1 MINLSRNAF
10 MTEIIGSALQKARQ
24 AKGLERAE
32 LASICCLSTK
42 MILELE
48 DGGLTS
54 FYSHNLKL
62 RTAQKVGAYL
72 GLSESDFLL
81 EPALPVPE
89 ESEATDEE
97 IIAGDQISQSST
109 LGSEKV
115 PQPHQLDSIKG
126 AVHDNH
132 LDNLASLEK
141 VKWQEVLV
149 EKVGGVV
156 HENAHGNSPSSLRAQ
171 TFVLIGALLV
181 AGIYGLNVKG
191 DVIGRLSTFFE
202 KPDNKID
209 VSIQIPLD
217 TKEPEEQSAK
227 DLSTQNTKEAS
238 VKELNPAVPLVVA
251 LPVSSTNCPY
261 KPDAQIQNYQAL
273 NPSKSGDVVNIKTL
287 VKQVICVT
295 DSLGKQ
301 TIANIEANTAQ
312 SFKGV
317 PPFVIMTQ
325 DLDNVEMF
333 FQGWRVR
340 PAVAGSKQIKL
351 VEVALQ

>member
-1 MINLSRNAF
+1 

-48 DGGLTS
+48 DGGITS

-72 GLSESDFLL
+72 GLNESDFLL
-81 EPALPVPE
+81 EPPLPVLEKLE
-89 ESEATDEE
+89 EADEE
-97 IIAGDQISQSST
+97 IIAEDQISQSST

-115 PQPHQLDSIKG
+115 PHSQQLDSMKG
-126 AVHDNH
+126 VVHDSH
-132 LDNLASLEK
+132 LENSASLEK

-156 HENAHGNSPSSLRAQ
+156 HENSHGNSPSSSKARI
-171 TFVLIGALLV
+171 FVLIGALAV
-181 AGIYGLNVKG
+181 VGVYGLGTKG
-191 DVIGRLSTFFE
+191 DVIGRLSNLFE
-202 KPDNKID
+202 KPDNKIE
-209 VSIQIPLD
+209 VSMQTPLD
-217 TKEPEEQSAK
+217 TKEPEEPSAK
-227 DLSTQNTKEAS
+227 DDVSTQNVKEVPA
-238 VKELNPAVPLVVA
+238 KELNPAAPLVVA

-261 KPDAQIQNYQAL
+261 KPDTQIQSYQAV
-273 NPSKSGDVVNIKTL
+273 NPSKPGDVVNIKML

-295 DSLGKQ
+295 DGSGKQ

-312 SFKGV
+312 SFKGT

-351 VEVALQ
+351 VEIALQ